1 MLIFGMIAGFTKLQ
15 LLYFFPNLLLHLL
28 QFFFQLIFQLLH
40 LQLQIKLLQLLLLI
54 LLSFAGELSKT
65 AVWGSYHIAVKS
77 IIFVGMK
84 VVDYIFHQTS
94 PSYI

>member
-1 MLIFGMIAGFTKLQ
+1 MLIFGVIAGFTKLQ
-15 LLYFFPNLLLHLL
+15 LLYFLPHL
-28 QFFFQLIFQLLH
+28 LLH
-40 LQLQIKLLQLLLLI
+40 LQLQIKFLQLLLLI
-54 LLSFAGELSKT
+54 LLSFAGELLKT

>member
-1 MLIFGMIAGFTKLQ
+1 MLIFGVIAGFTKLQ
-15 LLYFFPNLLLHLL
+15 LLYFLPHLL
-28 QFFFQLIFQLLH
+28 QFFFQLIFQLIFQLLH
-40 LQLQIKLLQLLLLI
+40 LQLQIKFLQLLLLI
-54 LLSFAGELSKT
+54 LLSFAGELLKT

>member
-15 LLYFFPNLLLHLL
+15 LLYFFPHLLLHLL
-28 QFFFQLIFQLLH
+28 QFFFQLLH
-40 LQLQIKLLQLLLLI
+40 LQLQIKFLQLLLLI
-54 LLSFAGELSKT
+54 LRSFAGELSKT
-65 AVWGSYHIAVKS
+65 AVLGSYHIAVKS

>member
-1 MLIFGMIAGFTKLQ
+1 
-15 LLYFFPNLLLHLL
+15 
-28 QFFFQLIFQLLH
+28 
-40 LQLQIKLLQLLLLI
+40 

-84 VVDYIFHQTS
+84 VADYIFHQTS
-94 PSYI
+94 PSYIEQLTYLDDLTISGYIVYSVFEGMGINSQFQHPIQEKLFPI

>member
-1 MLIFGMIAGFTKLQ
+1 MDSYDSDKHYGADRKIIIHSSSICLSSFNAKFRL
-15 LLYFFPNLLLHLL
+15 FES
-28 QFFFQLIFQLLH
+28 
-40 LQLQIKLLQLLLLI
+40 I

-77 IIFVGMK
+77 IIFVEMK

>member
-1 MLIFGMIAGFTKLQ
+1 MLIFGIIAGFTKLQ
-15 LLYFFPNLLLHLL
+15 LLYFFPNLLL

-40 LQLQIKLLQLLLLI
+40 LQLQIKFFQLLLLI
-54 LLSFAGELSKT
+54 LQSFAGELSKT
-65 AVWGSYHIAVKS
+65 TVWGSYHIAVKS
-77 IIFVGMK
+77 IIFVEMK